1 MKNVIIDAALELH
14 SGSYRENSHQVDD
27 TTENPMMKVK
37 AMKNFLRNIKY
48 FIFKNTVLF
57 MKIQI
62 LIFIKIRTNNLMC
75 FYFIILLYN
84 ILHSTRE

>member
-1 MKNVIIDAALELH
+1 MKT
-14 SGSYRENSHQVDD
+14 HQVDG
-27 TTENPMMKVK
+27 TTENPMVEVNT
-37 AMKNFLRNIKY
+37 MKNFLRNIKY